1 MTNLSTQ
8 FQEELSRAK
17 EIIAQQ
23 DHTITKQDHTI
34 TKQDHTITKQDQIIA
49 TREQRIT
56 ILEEHVRLL
65 LANRYARSS
74 EKYIDPNIK
83 QANLFDEAELA
94 ELNPDAMVADDK
106 KTIEVPAHKR
116 AVNRGKR
123 VTLPEYLPRIRVC
136 HELSAEELIGPDGE
150 IFEKIGEIIT
160 EQLDIIPAKVQ
171 VIENVCFKY
180 AVKGKEELG
189 IKTAKMPKQ
198 PIPKSIATSG
208 LLAHV
213 ATAKYCYH
221 LPLYRQE
228 QIWQSLDVR
237 LPRNTLSRWM
247 ISMGEQVQELVDYL
261 MEEIKL
267 AGYVH
272 ADETPVVVL
281 EKKPPDKSKKKLQK
295 LIQPDKNQHKG
306 YMWLYTNSK
315 GAVFDYQTTRGGE
328 HPARM
333 LKEFNGY
340 LQTDAYSGY
349 DQFLSSKTI
358 QLVGCF
364 AHARRYFMDV
374 RKAAGKKKKT
384 PTVDYVCKLIGKLYK
399 LEDRAKDEKMDISA
413 IYMLRQ
419 EEALP
424 ILKKLHDYLIDIKP
438 RVPPK
443 SLLGK
448 ALHYTL
454 NHWTELHRYT
464 DSGILNID
472 NNPAERKIKPF
483 VIGRKNWLFCGNI
496 RGAKAAA
503 NLYSLIES
511 AKLFDLKIFD
521 YLKYVFEHL
530 PLADTPR
537 KLEQLLPQYAQAHVA
552 KMKKPGS

>member
-1 MTNLSTQ
+1 MTDLSTQ
-8 FQEELSRAK
+8 FQEELLKAK
-17 EIIAQQ
+17 EIISQQ

-34 TKQDHTITKQDQIIA
+34 T
-49 TREQRIT
+49 
-56 ILEEHVRLL
+56 ILEERVRLL
-65 LANRYARSS
+65 LANRFARSS
-74 EKYIDPNIK
+74 ETYVDPNIN
-83 QANLFDEAELA
+83 QGSLFDEAELA
-94 ELNPDAMVADDK
+94 ELNPDDMVADDQ

-116 AVNRGKR
+116 TVNRGKR
-123 VTLPEYLPRIRVC
+123 IALPDYLPRLRVD
-136 HELSAEELIGPDGE
+136 HELPAEELVGPSGE

-160 EQLDIIPAKVQ
+160 EQLDIIPAEVQ

-189 IKTAKMPKQ
+189 IKTAKIPKQ

-213 ATAKYCYH
+213 ATSKYCYH

-247 ISMGEQVQELVDYL
+247 ISMGEQAQELVDYL

-267 AGYVH
+267 DGYVH

-281 EKKPPDKSKKKLQK
+281 EKKPPDKNTKQSIKIQN
-295 LIQPDKNQHKG
+295 LIQTDKKHKG

-333 LKEFNGY
+333 LEEFTGY

-364 AHARRYFMDV
+364 AHARRYFVDV

-399 LEDRAKDEKMDISA
+399 LEDLAKDEKMGTSE
-413 IYMLRQ
+413 IYTLRQ
-419 EEALP
+419 EKSLP
-424 ILKKLHDYLIDIKP
+424 ILKKLYDYLIDIKP

-448 ALHYTL
+448 AVHYTL

-537 KLEQLLPQYAQAHVA
+537 KLEQLLPQYAQAHVP
-552 KMKKPGS
+552 KMKKLNS